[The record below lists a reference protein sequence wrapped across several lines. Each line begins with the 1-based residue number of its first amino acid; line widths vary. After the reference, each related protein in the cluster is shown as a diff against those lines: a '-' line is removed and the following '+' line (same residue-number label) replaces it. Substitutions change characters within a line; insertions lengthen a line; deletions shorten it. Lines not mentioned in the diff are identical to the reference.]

1 MIIMGIDPGIA
12 KTGFGIISSVF
23 DSKSKNQNKIKCLDY
38 GLIETDKLL
47 SPAQRLKRLYLE
59 LSRLINKYNPNI
71 LAVESVYFFKN
82 LKTAIPVSQ
91 AKGVILLAAAQKK
104 IPVHEFTPL
113 QAKMAIT
120 GYGRAK
126 KHQIQEMVKLLLN
139 LKKIPSPDDAADA
152 LLMAIC
158 YSRLCVYKKN

>member
-12 KTGFGIISSVF
+12 KTGFGVISSVF
-23 DSKSKNQNKIKCLDY
+23 SLKSKNRNKIKCLGY

-47 SPAQRLKRLYLE
+47 PPAQRLKKLYLE
-59 LSRLINKYNPNI
+59 LSRLINKYNPKI
-71 LAVESVYFFKN
+71 LAIENIYFFKN
-82 LKTAIPVSQ
+82 LKTAMPISQ

-104 IPVHEFTPL
+104 ITVHEFTPL
-113 QAKMAIT
+113 QAKIAIT

-126 KHQIQEMVKLLLN
+126 KHQIQEIIKILLN

-152 LLMAIC
+152 LLMALC
-158 YSRLCVYKKN
+158 YLYLRPKS